1 MTDSIITSRLD
12 GIRIGILHHSG
23 SKLVRQGYLID
34 SMADLWKGRGA
45 EVVDIVGTEQ
55 AEAEAEKEWASE
67 GEIST
72 DTLQLFLKDI
82 GKVGGHQNNEED

>member
-1 MTDSIITSRLD
+1 MSDAKNASRLD

-45 EVVDIVGTEQ
+45 EVVDIVGTDTPRSRWICSCSTSTFPSFPRRI
-55 AEAEAEKEWASE
+55 AASRRITH
-67 GEIST
+67 G
-72 DTLQLFLKDI
+72 
-82 GKVGGHQNNEED
+82 